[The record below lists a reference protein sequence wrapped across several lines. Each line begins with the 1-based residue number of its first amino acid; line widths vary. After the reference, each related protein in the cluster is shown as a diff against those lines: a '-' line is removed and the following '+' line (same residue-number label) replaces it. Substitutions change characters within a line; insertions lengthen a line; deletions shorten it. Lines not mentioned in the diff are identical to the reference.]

1 VTLRHRG
8 RACRTSYGAGQLTRP
23 SMKHYWVKDWNRWSP
38 AERVIA
44 ILVLACI
51 LLIQVPLIF

>member
-1 VTLRHRG
+1 MLH
-8 RACRTSYGAGQLTRP
+8 S
-23 SMKHYWVKDWNRWSP
+23 WVRDWNRWSL

-51 LLIQVPLIF
+51 LLIQIPLIF